1 MVKYIIVA
9 FHVYLNIEMVE
20 KVKFSI
26 QKEYFSKGI
35 DDSDQENF
43 LDFIDFI
50 ILCFDLDC

>member
-20 KVKFSI
+20 KVKFTI

-35 DDSDQENF
+35 DDRDQENF

-50 ILCFDLDC
+50 ILCFDSGC